1 MPGAAVTEHGCI
13 ATDVV
18 VSIEPRRSSRHA
30 ASKIAQTVPPPACLE
45 AQAIM
50 PASPDTA
57 NTPQASVEG
66 TPAAGE
72 VAIES
77 DKSSPGAPAAQAAG
91 GTTVAT
97 RSSGRSRQRG
107 AHPEGRVTSPVER
120 LRSAGTGR
128 KTTDNN
134 IRAQPPQSICKEENE
149 EKEGEEEEEEEEQ
162 QTGAAEADKIAG
174 PGQQRPRRQQPTAV
188 KACGKAVKKAGKKAG
203 GGAGKEAG
211 ATLAASEA
219 SGASNTSE
227 LSSFERQ
234 RAALIARNNA
244 MLAALA
250 LPQLALAVNG
260 LVSPAAASGV
270 KGLRKR
276 SRAADAN
283 PTESGSD
290 ADTTRVRRSSARVRG
305 QAADPM
311 LAAGIASESARG
323 GIVLQAS
330 SHEHS
335 IWGLS
340 GGIVSAGKK
349 AGTSVGPAQPSEP
362 DVRQPTGPL
371 PFTSDNASAAA
382 DEAVLRWLQAS
393 TPSLTLPDPPPTPTP
408 ASVAAAA
415 ELGAEVGAVDVTA
428 AKAELTLKTEEVA
441 IEIPALPKAEVTAA
455 VDAAVEVQQLP
466 GSPTHTST
474 ATLPL
479 NTSHQ
484 EEKPEGGA
492 GVGGVGVGRAGV
504 GGAGVGGAGHAWQV
518 GPVKRDSVLG
528 LRLQARDVAKVVQD
542 AVTHLAWH
550 PAADRLLLAAGEK
563 SGQVALWKVD
573 DTPLPGGPEGFDGV
587 LTFTHVHRKYISG
600 LKWLGRGGS
609 GAAAAHLVTASYDGS
624 VRLLDVEQGMFT
636 DLTVSLPSDMSI
648 SALEVEEAGFVAYV
662 GDSEGSIQVV
672 DTRAAAAKLPQGLNL
687 NNPILCPPAP
697 PPPPPPSPAR
707 PVTRRI
713 NTLSLE
719 PGCQQLLAAA
729 CSSGSVAVWDVRRL
743 HQAGQGTGA
752 GGSAGRGEPLSLVQ
766 HPNSCQS
773 AYWAPDG
780 SKRLLSTSFDN
791 TLRVW
796 APAAPAPPA
805 PPPGSRHPRQ
815 PGTEPHPGPGPPA

>member
-1 MPGAAVTEHGCI
+1 MPGAAVVEHGSI
-13 ATDVV
+13 ATDIVV
-18 VSIEPRRSSRHA
+18 SRVSIEPRRSSRHA
-30 ASKIAQTVPPPACLE
+30 AIKIAQTVPPPACLK
-45 AQAIM
+45 AQAIT
-50 PASPDTA
+50 PAAPDA
-57 NTPQASVEG
+57 ADTPQTSVEG
-66 TPAAGE
+66 IPAAEE
-72 VAIES
+72 VALIS
-77 DKSSPGAPAAQAAG
+77 DESSPGAPAAQAAAG
-91 GTTVAT
+91 GATVAT
-97 RSSGRSRQRG
+97 RRSGRSRQHG
-107 AHPEGRVTSPVER
+107 AHPGGRVISPVER
-120 LRSAGTGR
+120 LRNAGTGR
-128 KTTDNN
+128 KTTGNN
-134 IRAQPPQSICKEENE
+134 IRAQPPQSIRKEENE
-149 EKEGEEEEEEEEQ
+149 EGEEKEEDQEQ
-162 QTGAAEADKIAG
+162 QPGAAEAETAAG
-174 PGQQRPRRQQPTAV
+174 PGQQRPRWQQPTAV
-188 KACGKAVKKAGKKAG
+188 KACGEAVKKAGKRAG

-211 ATLAASEA
+211 TALAASEA
-219 SGASNTSE
+219 SGASDTSE

-250 LPQLALAVNG
+250 LPQLAVAVNG

-349 AGTSVGPAQPSEP
+349 AGKSVGPAQTSEP

-371 PFTSDNASAAA
+371 AFTSDNASAAA
-382 DEAVLRWLQAS
+382 DEAVLRWL
-393 TPSLTLPDPPPTPTP
+393 T
-408 ASVAAAA
+408 
-415 ELGAEVGAVDVTA
+415 
-428 AKAELTLKTEEVA
+428 
-441 IEIPALPKAEVTAA
+441 
-455 VDAAVEVQQLP
+455 
-466 GSPTHTST
+466 
-474 ATLPL
+474 
-479 NTSHQ
+479 
-484 EEKPEGGA
+484 
-492 GVGGVGVGRAGV
+492 
-504 GGAGVGGAGHAWQV
+504 
-518 GPVKRDSVLG
+518 
-528 LRLQARDVAKVVQD
+528 VVQD

-563 SGQVALWKVD
+563 SGQVALWKPPSACGALTRPDQVD

-600 LKWLGRGGS
+600 LKWLSRGGS

-624 VRLLDVEQGMFT
+624 VRLLDVEQVEGGGVGPVGQAEGGQV
-636 DLTVSLPSDMSI
+636 DGAGSI

-687 NNPILCPPAP
+687 NK
-697 PPPPPPSPAR
+697 
-707 PVTRRI
+707 RI

-743 HQAGQGTGA
+743 NQAGQGTGA
-752 GGSAGRGEPLSLVQ
+752 GGSAGRGEPLCLVQ

-780 SKRLLSTSFDN
+780 SKVGGRASLGGEGGGGQGREGKGHTTATMLSWAAAAAAAVAVTAAAAAAAAAAAGYSSGEVYRSATPDSPALSLTQAQVLPHDN
-791 TLRVW
+791 QTGRWLVPFRAVW
-796 APAAPAPPA
+796 GPAADCVAV
-805 PPPGSRHPRQ
+805 GSMSRGVDLFTPDCAYKVGSLVEGELMRSIVSRLAFHPHCHALAAANGSGRL
-815 PGTEPHPGPGPPA
+815 HVWR